1 MMPDKII
8 QITETSVK
16 AVKSFDAESLILS
29 LKVETLA
36 QICALHTRYATEF
49 QRHAFLLKINAFT
62 ETSIE
67 KVYGDYVVTGLL
79 TGGGKSA
86 FAYSI
91 TAAKDNSQ
99 MFKADLIIAVTDYS
113 ETFQKQQLSKHYRSI
128 FSCLTKDIQKN

>member
-8 QITETSVK
+8 QITKNSVK
-16 AVKSFDAESLILS
+16 AVKSFDEENLILS

-49 QRHAFLLKINAFT
+49 QRHAFLLKINTFT
-62 ETSIE
+62 EAAVE
-67 KVYGDYVVTGLL
+67 KVYGEYEITGKV

-91 TAAKDNSQ
+91 TAEIAKTE

-128 FSCLTKDIQKN
+128 FSCLMKDIQKK